1 VQSIEHYSLAP
12 LARKEM
18 NETWN
23 CPNCN
28 EELGELNPWCEFCY
42 YDYGTKVY
50 NPDVTYV
57 RDIRIYHLT
66 RKAQPMTPGEE
77 LFAKFFKKHTDIML
91 VKNMTGLEIRKYI
104 EEYSLVAAEA
114 RAAVYAGDTLLKDK
128 EKNGKTQGFAR
139 DKNVDETTSNAI
151 NIIKTKRLSRKE
163 QIQKQ
168 IDELYKAA
176 GNPDA
181 AKDAEAAVSAR
192 NMSGVVNRVQDT
204 RKPNPFAK
212 KVTREDEAIA
222 AILSG
227 DTAKLLVREQPKTE
241 EKKPMYKNPFVKKD
255 NK

>member
-1 VQSIEHYSLAP
+1 MWI
-12 LARKEM
+12 
-18 NETWN
+18 

-28 EELGELNPWCEFCY
+28 EELGNYNPWCEFCY
-42 YDYGTKVY
+42 EDKQIKVF

-57 RDIRIYHLT
+57 REIRYYHLT
-66 RKAQPMTPGEE
+66 EGTAKPMTPGEE

-114 RAAVYAGDTLLKDK
+114 RAAVYAADTLLKDT
-128 EKNGKTQGFAR
+128 EKKTRGQGFKR
-139 DKNVDETTSNAI
+139 DENANETTSNAI

-168 IDELYKAA
+168 IDELYRAA

-227 DTAKLLVREQPKTE
+227 DTAKLIVQEQPEKP
-241 EKKPMYKNPFVKKD
+241 KKPMYKNPFVKKE

>member
-1 VQSIEHYSLAP
+1 
-12 LARKEM
+12 
-18 NETWN
+18 
-23 CPNCN
+23 
-28 EELGELNPWCEFCY
+28 
-42 YDYGTKVY
+42 
-50 NPDVTYV
+50 
-57 RDIRIYHLT
+57 
-66 RKAQPMTPGEE
+66 MTPGEE

-139 DKNVDETTSNAI
+139 NANADETTSNAI

-168 IDELYKAA
+168 IDELYRAA

-192 NMSGVVNRVQDT
+192 NLSGVVNRVRDT

-222 AILSG
+222 AILTG
-227 DTAKLLVREQPKTE
+227 DTAKLIVRATE
-241 EKKPMYKNPFVKKD
+241 PQATPEVKKPMYKNPFAKKE